1 MAEPAVLVEPWI
13 ARRGRAEALRER
25 YPFAREILDLYRA
38 LLDVQE
44 QAFAQA
50 RTDRPAGS
58 SLPGY
63 VAERVLPQIAD
74 VTCARGPEHLAAL
87 VGRRVQDGDL
97 AETIRGWL
105 AGDEQS
111 PVDRYLARAA
121 TGPVLEALGQPGGAA
136 CAGPRDERHCPT
148 CGGAPQ
154 VSYSAPSA
162 EALVTAQRYLVC
174 ARCATSWPY
183 PRMTC
188 AACGESEN
196 SRLTIYAEE
205 GADALAYGHVVRGLG
220 QSPREGPAG
229 EGPSGEGP
237 RFPHLR
243 IEACTTCS
251 RYLLSVD
258 LTRDPRAVPV
268 VDELAAVP
276 LDLCATD
283 RGLTKVMP
291 NLMGV

>member
-1 MAEPAVLVEPWI
+1 MAEPAVLAEPWT

-44 QAFAQA
+44 QAFTRA
-50 RTDRPAGS
+50 RADRPAAS

-63 VAERVLPQIAD
+63 IAERVLLPVAD
-74 VTCARGPEHLAAL
+74 ATRAMGPEQL
-87 VGRRVQDGDL
+87 VGLVSRRVHGEDL
-97 AETIRGWL
+97 AGMIRGWL
-105 AGDEQS
+105 AGEEQS
-111 PVDRYLARAA
+111 PVDRYLARASA
-121 TGPVLEALGQPGGAA
+121 GPVLEALGQAAGAA
-136 CAGPRDERHCPT
+136 CPGPRDQRHCPT
-148 CGGAPQ
+148 CGGPPQ
-154 VSYSAPSA
+154 VSYSATSA

-174 ARCATSWPY
+174 ARCSTGWPY

-188 AACGESEN
+188 AVCGEGES

-205 GADALAYGHVVRGLG
+205 GAEALAYGHVVRGLG
-220 QSPREGPAG
+220 QGPQERPSG
-229 EGPSGEGP
+229 DGPSEDGV
-237 RFPHLR
+237 RFPHMR

-276 LDLCATD
+276 LDLCAAD